1 MVAADNPL
9 QPHGRDTQ
17 STPSMAE
24 APPDPRWQSP
34 ELLARGIARF
44 SPFKAWPLPSL
55 LRLARA
61 GTVSRHPPGAVL
73 VRYAQAQQV
82 LSFMLEGASQV
93 AITDAGGRRV
103 TFLYDGSTMV
113 YGLAPLFDGE
123 PMLHDL
129 LAVDPVVLLR
139 VPIAAV
145 RTELAAA
152 PALWES
158 VGAEMCARYRRSAQQ
173 MTRFVFDAPR
183 VHMAALLVG
192 LAGQGAGGDGP
203 IRIDMRLPQEKL
215 AEMLAISR
223 QWATQLIR
231 EMVQDGLLQWRYGR
245 VTLLDLPRL
254 RALAGQS
261 VGLP

>member
-1 MVAADNPL
+1 
-9 QPHGRDTQ
+9 
-17 STPSMAE
+17 MAK
-24 APPDPRWQSP
+24 APPDSPWHSP
-34 ELLARGIARF
+34 ELLARGIGRF
-44 SPFKAWPLPSL
+44 APFKSWPLPAR

-61 GTVSRHPPGAVL
+61 GSVSSHPPGAVL
-73 VRYAQAQQV
+73 IAHKRPQQV
-82 LSFMLEGASQV
+82 LSFVLEGASQV
-93 AITDAGGRRV
+93 TITDAGGRRV

-129 LAVDPVVLLR
+129 LAVGPVILLR
-139 VPIAAV
+139 VPFAAV
-145 RTELAAA
+145 RAELTAA

-158 VGAEMCARYRRSAQQ
+158 VGLEMCARYRRSALQ

-192 LAGQGAGGDGP
+192 LAGKGAGGDGP
-203 IRIDMRLPQEKL
+203 IGIDMKLPQDKL

-223 QWATQLIR
+223 QWAAQLIR
-231 EMVQDGLLQWRYGR
+231 EMVDDGLLQWRYGR

>member
-1 MVAADNPL
+1 MAKPL
-9 QPHGRDTQ
+9 HPDT
-17 STPSMAE
+17 
-24 APPDPRWQSP
+24 RWHSP
-34 ELLARGIARF
+34 EQLAGGIGRF
-44 SPFKAWPLPSL
+44 APFKSWPMPAL

-61 GTVSRHPPGAVL
+61 GSVSSHRPGAVL
-73 VRYAQAQQV
+73 IAYSRPQEV
-82 LSFMLEGASQV
+82 LSIVLEGASQV
-93 AITDAGGRRV
+93 TITDAGGRRV

-113 YGLAPLFDGE
+113 YGLAPLYDGE

-139 VPIAAV
+139 IPFAAV

-158 VGAEMCARYRRSAQQ
+158 VGLEMCARYRRSAKQ

-192 LAGQGAGGDGP
+192 LAGKGASGDGP
-203 IRIDMRLPQEKL
+203 ISIDMRLPQEKL

-231 EMVQDGLLQWRYGR
+231 EMVREGLLQWRYGR